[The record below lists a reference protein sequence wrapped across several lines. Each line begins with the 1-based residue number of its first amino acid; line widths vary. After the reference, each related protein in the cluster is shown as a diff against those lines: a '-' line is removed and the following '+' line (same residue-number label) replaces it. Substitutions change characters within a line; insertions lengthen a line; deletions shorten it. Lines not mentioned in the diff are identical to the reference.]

1 MSNELELKKHPG
13 RHGNDDEHLYKR
25 THSLDVRMS
34 PVEMI
39 ALKESWNKTEF
50 NSMASFVRNLIFKG
64 NEKKIDFYY
73 EDKQQDRI
81 LLTRYFSELNKQ
93 GKNINQIAKQLNS
106 KPEFM
111 TQEVKI
117 LIKNLMDVHANLVE
131 LKDEISKNKKN

>member
-1 MSNELELKKHPG
+1 MSSLHKKCISNLE
-13 RHGNDDEHLYKR
+13 E
-25 THSLDVRMS
+25 
-34 PVEMI
+34 
-39 ALKESWNKTEF
+39 
-50 NSMASFVRNLIFKG
+50 
-64 NEKKIDFYY
+64 
-73 EDKQQDRI
+73 
-81 LLTRYFSELNKQ
+81 NKQ